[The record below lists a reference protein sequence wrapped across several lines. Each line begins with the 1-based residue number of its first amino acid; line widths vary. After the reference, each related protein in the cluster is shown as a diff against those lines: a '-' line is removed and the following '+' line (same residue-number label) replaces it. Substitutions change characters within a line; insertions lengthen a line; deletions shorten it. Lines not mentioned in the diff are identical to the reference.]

1 MIGVTNGVF
10 MQQGRIIKPESDAIQ
25 QMAESCG
32 DSVIGSSQVG
42 GIVEAV
48 RARMALLGEK
58 RSYLEQIARNLADEQ
73 EQVVIATDSARQMSQ
88 AAYRNLAESSRTMEV
103 SAQELHDLIALIQ
116 GLGEDVKRFANA
128 MADVVTA
135 SQTIDS
141 IARSTNMLAL
151 NAAIEAERAG
161 AAGATFAVVAA
172 EVKKLA
178 QDTRQATDKI
188 SGTMRSLGTEADH
201 FMAQVEKG
209 VEQSRNAQRH
219 FETIDVAIQ
228 HAGELVRDVAAKADA
243 IAESSSGV
251 RSDTGELC
259 DNLFVFMGD
268 VAGCSDQLEDALG
281 KTVSL
286 EALSNVMFNQLV
298 HTGLSHRDNPYV
310 EIAIGA
316 RDEIRAIIEAA
327 LDDGRLSEAQ
337 VFDRQYR
344 PRGEPGLVRYDNGF
358 NDFADLY
365 IRPVLDRFWGEGKT
379 TYGSVIS
386 NQDGYLP
393 THISERS
400 HRPTGDSAHD
410 AAHCRNRMI
419 VLDRTTAEAIAHR
432 NEEYYAAVY
441 RFEPSPGDVK
451 ILRNVFAPLWIRGKY
466 WGNFELAYIR

>member
-1 MIGVTNGVF
+1 
-10 MQQGRIIKPESDAIQ
+10 MQQSRIIKPESDAIQ

-42 GIVEAV
+42 GIVETV
-48 RARMALLGEK
+48 RQRMAMLGEK
-58 RSYLEQIARNLADEQ
+58 RSYLEQIARNLANEQ
-73 EQVVIATDSARQMSQ
+73 EQVVIATDSARRTSQ
-88 AAYRNLAESSRTMEV
+88 TAYRNLAESSQTMQV
-103 SAQELHDLIALIQ
+103 SALELHDLIALIQ

-128 MADVVTA
+128 MADVITA

-188 SGTMRSLGTEADH
+188 SGTMQSLGVEAGH
-201 FMAQVEKG
+201 FMAQVERG
-209 VEQSRNAQRH
+209 VAQSRSAQRH
-219 FETIDVAIQ
+219 FEAIDAAIQ
-228 HAGELVRDVAAKADA
+228 QAGEMVRDVAGKADA

-268 VAGCSDQLEDALG
+268 VAGCSDQLEDALD
-281 KTVSL
+281 KTTAL

-298 HTGLSHRDNPYV
+298 HTGLSHRDNPFV
-310 EIAIGA
+310 ETAIET
-316 RDEIRAIIEAA
+316 RDEICSIIERG
-327 LDDGRLSEAQ
+327 LDQGAITLAQ

-344 PRGEPGLVRYDNGF
+344 PRNEPGLERFDNDF
-358 NDFADLY
+358 NDFADMH
-365 IRPVLDRFWGEGKT
+365 IRPVLNRFWGAGKT
-379 TYGSVIS
+379 TFGSVIS
-386 NQDGYLP
+386 NEDGYLP

-400 HRPTGDSAHD
+400 HAPTGDRKHD
-410 AAHCRNRMI
+410 AAHCRNRKI
-419 VLDRTTAEAIAHR
+419 VLDRTTTEAIAHK
-432 NEEYYAAVY
+432 NDPYYAAVY
-441 RFEPSPGDVK
+441 RFEPHPGEVR
-451 ILRNVFAPLWIRGKY
+451 ILRNIFVPLWIRGRY
-466 WGNFELAYIR
+466 WGNFELAYMR

>member
-1 MIGVTNGVF
+1 
-10 MQQGRIIKPESDAIQ
+10 MQEHRIIKPESDAIQ

-32 DSVIGSSQVG
+32 DSVICSSQVG
-42 GIVEAV
+42 GIVETV
-48 RARMALLGEK
+48 RQRMAMLGEK
-58 RSYLEQIARNLADEQ
+58 RSYLEQIARSLASEQ

-88 AAYRNLAESSRTMEV
+88 AAYRNLSESSQTMQV
-103 SAQELHDLIALIQ
+103 SALELHDLIALIQ

-178 QDTRQATDKI
+178 QDTRLATDKI
-188 SGTMRSLGTEADH
+188 SGTMHSLGIEAGH

-219 FETIDVAIQ
+219 FETIDAAIQ
-228 HAGELVRDVAAKADA
+228 QAGEIIRDVASKADA
-243 IAESSSGV
+243 IADSSNGV

-268 VAGCSDQLEDALG
+268 VAGCSDQLEDALHQ
-281 KTVSL
+281 TTEL
-286 EALSNVMFNQLV
+286 ETISNVMFNQLV

-310 EIAIGA
+310 ETALDTGT
-316 RDEIRAIIEAA
+316 EIRDLIEAA
-327 LDDGRLSEAQ
+327 LSRGELTEAQ
-337 VFDRQYR
+337 VFDRTYR
-344 PRGEPGLVRYDNGF
+344 PRGEPGLTRYDNDF
-358 NDFADLY
+358 NDFADSH
-365 IRPVLDRFWGEGKT
+365 IRSILDRYWGPGLT
-379 TYGSVIS
+379 TFGSVIS

-400 HRPTGDSAHD
+400 HAPTGDQTHD
-410 AAHCRNRMI
+410 AAHCRSRMI
-419 VLDRTTAEAIAHR
+419 VLDRTTTEAIAHK
-432 NEEYYAAVY
+432 NDDYYAAVY
-441 RFEPSPGDVK
+441 RFEPHPGEVR
-451 ILRNVFAPLWIRGKY
+451 ILRNIFVPLWIRGRY
-466 WGNFELAYIR
+466 WGNFELAYVR

>member
-1 MIGVTNGVF
+1 
-10 MQQGRIIKPESDAIQ
+10 MQQQRIIKPESDAIQ

-32 DSVIGSSQVG
+32 ASVVGSNRVG
-42 GIVEAV
+42 GIVESV
-48 RARMALLGEK
+48 RQRMALLGEK

-73 EQVVIATDSARQMSQ
+73 EQVVVATTSARQMSQ
-88 AAYRNLAESSRTMEV
+88 KASRYLADSTQTMEV
-103 SAQELHDLIALIQ
+103 SALELHDLIGLIQ

-178 QDTRQATDKI
+178 QDTRQVTDRI
-188 SGTMRSLGTEADH
+188 SGTMHSLGIEAGH

-219 FETIDVAIQ
+219 FETIDAAMQ
-228 HAGELVRDVAAKADA
+228 RADQLVRDVASKADA
-243 IAESSSGV
+243 IAESSTGV

-259 DNLFVFMGD
+259 DNLFVFMSD
-268 VAGCSDQLEDALG
+268 VAGCSDQLEGALAES
-281 KTVSL
+281 TAL

-298 HTGLSHRDNPYV
+298 HTGLSHKDNSFV
-310 EIAIGA
+310 ETAIAT
-316 RDEIRAIIEAA
+316 RDEVCMIIEAA
-327 LDDGRLSEAQ
+327 LDAGRLTEEQ
-337 VFDRQYR
+337 LFDRQYR
-344 PRGEPGLVRYDNGF
+344 PRNEPGLERFDNGF
-358 NDFADLY
+358 NDFADQH
-365 IRPVLDRFWGEGKT
+365 IRPVLNRFWGPDKITFGA
-379 TYGSVIS
+379 VIS

-393 THISERS
+393 THIADRS
-400 HRPTGDSAHD
+400 HPPTGDAEHD
-410 AAHCRNRMI
+410 VAHCRNRMI
-419 VLDRTTAEAIAHR
+419 VLDRTTSEAIAHR
-432 NEEYYAAVY
+432 DDAYYAAVY
-441 RFEPSPGDVK
+441 RFEPHPGEAR
-451 ILRNVFAPLWIRGKY
+451 ILRNIFVPMRIKGRY

>member
-1 MIGVTNGVF
+1 
-10 MQQGRIIKPESDAIQ
+10 MQEHRIIKPESDAIQ

-32 DSVIGSSQVG
+32 DSVICSSQVG
-42 GIVEAV
+42 GIVETV
-48 RARMALLGEK
+48 RQRMALLGEK
-58 RSYLEQIARNLADEQ
+58 RSYLEQIARNLAQEQ
-73 EQVVIATDSARQMSQ
+73 EQVVLATASARRTSQ
-88 AAYRNLAESSRTMEV
+88 AAYSNLAESSQTMQV
-103 SAQELHDLIALIQ
+103 SAMELHDLIALIQ

-188 SGTMRSLGTEADH
+188 SGTMHSLGIEAGH
-201 FMAQVEKG
+201 FMAQVERG
-209 VEQSRNAQRH
+209 VAQSRSAQRH
-219 FETIDVAIQ
+219 FETIDAAIQ
-228 HAGELVRDVAAKADA
+228 QAGEMVRDVASKADA
-243 IAESSSGV
+243 IAESSNGV

-268 VAGCSDQLEDALG
+268 VAGCGDQLEDALHQ
-281 KTVSL
+281 TTDL
-286 EALSNVMFNQLV
+286 ETISNVMFNQLV

-310 EIAIGA
+310 ETATDTGI
-316 RDEIRAIIEAA
+316 EICSIIESA
-327 LDDGRLSEAQ
+327 LVSGTLTEAQ
-337 VFDRQYR
+337 LFDRTYR
-344 PRGEPGLVRYDNGF
+344 PRGEPGLVRYDNDF
-358 NDFADLY
+358 NDFADRH
-365 IRPVLDRFWGEGKT
+365 IRPILDRFWGAGKT
-379 TYGSVIS
+379 TFGAVMS
-386 NQDGYLP
+386 NVDGYLP

-400 HRPTGDSAHD
+400 HAPTGDRTHD

-419 VLDRTTAEAIAHR
+419 VLDRTTSEAIEHKNDA
-432 NEEYYAAVY
+432 YYAAVY
-441 RFEPSPGDVK
+441 RFEPHPGEVR
-451 ILRNVFAPLWIRGKY
+451 ILRNIFVPLWIRGRY

>member
-1 MIGVTNGVF
+1 
-10 MQQGRIIKPESDAIQ
+10 MQQHRIIKPESDAIH

-42 GIVEAV
+42 GIVETV
-48 RARMALLGEK
+48 RQRMALLGEK
-58 RSYLEQIARNLADEQ
+58 RSYLEQIARNLAQEQ
-73 EQVVIATDSARQMSQ
+73 EQVVIATNSARLTSQ
-88 AAYRNLAESSRTMEV
+88 TAYRNLAESSETMQV
-103 SAQELHDLIALIQ
+103 SALELHDLIVLIQ

-128 MADVVTA
+128 MADVIQA

-188 SGTMRSLGTEADH
+188 SGTMHSLGIEAGH
-201 FMAQVEKG
+201 FMAQVERG
-209 VEQSRNAQRH
+209 VEQSRSAQRH
-219 FETIDVAIQ
+219 FETIDAAIQ
-228 HAGELVRDVAAKADA
+228 QAGEMVRDVASKADA
-243 IAESSSGV
+243 IAESSNGV

-281 KTVSL
+281 QTTAL

-298 HTGLSHRDNPYV
+298 HTGLSHRDNPFV
-310 EIAIGA
+310 ETAINA
-316 RDEIRAIIEAA
+316 RDEICAIIERA
-327 LDDGRLSEAQ
+327 LDRGEITQAE
-337 VFDRQYR
+337 VFDRNYR
-344 PRGEPGLVRYDNGF
+344 PRNDPGLERFDNQF
-358 NDFADLY
+358 NDFADAH
-365 IRPVLDRFWGEGKT
+365 IRPVLDRFWGPGKT

-386 NQDGYLP
+386 NEDGYLP

-400 HRPTGDSAHD
+400 HAPTGDRAHD
-410 AAHCRNRMI
+410 TAHCRNRMI
-419 VLDRTTAEAIAHR
+419 VLDRTTSEAIAHR
-432 NEEYYAAVY
+432 NDAYYAAVY
-441 RFEPSPGDVK
+441 RFEPYPGEVK
-451 ILRNVFAPLWIRGKY
+451 ILRNIFVPLRIRGRY

>member
-1 MIGVTNGVF
+1 MHEH
-10 MQQGRIIKPESDAIQ
+10 RIIKPESDAIQ

-42 GIVEAV
+42 GIVETV
-48 RARMALLGEK
+48 RQRMALLGEK

-73 EQVVIATDSARQMSQ
+73 EQVVLATDSARRTSQ
-88 AAYRNLAESSRTMEV
+88 AAYRNLSESSDTMQV
-103 SAQELHDLIALIQ
+103 SALELHDLIALIQ
-116 GLGEDVKRFANA
+116 GLGDDVKRFANA

-161 AAGATFAVVAA
+161 TAGATFAVVAA

-188 SGTMRSLGTEADH
+188 SGTMHSLGIEAGH
-201 FMAQVEKG
+201 FMAQVERG
-209 VEQSRNAQRH
+209 VAQSRSAQRH

-228 HAGELVRDVAAKADA
+228 QASEMVRDVASKADA

-251 RSDTGELC
+251 RSNTGELC

-268 VAGCSDQLEDALG
+268 VAGCGDQLEDALHQ
-281 KTVSL
+281 TTAL

-310 EIAIGA
+310 ETAVNTA
-316 RDEIRAIIEAA
+316 AEVCDIIEQGLQTGAITA
-327 LDDGRLSEAQ
+327 HQ
-337 VFDRQYR
+337 VFDRHYQ
-344 PRGEPGLVRYDNGF
+344 PRNEPGLVRYDNGF
-358 NDFADLY
+358 NDFADAR
-365 IRPVLDRFWGEGKT
+365 IRPVLDRYWGAGKT
-379 TYGSVIS
+379 TFGSVIS
-386 NQDGYLP
+386 NLDGYLP

-400 HRPTGDSAHD
+400 HAPTGDKIHD

-419 VLDRTTAEAIAHR
+419 VLDRTTTEAISHK
-432 NEEYYAAVY
+432 NDSYYAAVY
-441 RFEPSPGDVK
+441 RFEPHPGEVR
-451 ILRNVFAPLWIRGKY
+451 ILRNIFVPLWIRGRY

>member
-1 MIGVTNGVF
+1 
-10 MQQGRIIKPESDAIQ
+10 MQQHRIIQPESDAIQ

-32 DSVIGSSQVG
+32 ASVVGSNRVG
-42 GIVEAV
+42 GIVESV
-48 RARMALLGEK
+48 RERMALLGEK
-58 RSYLEQIARNLADEQ
+58 RSYLEEIARNLAAEQ
-73 EQVVIATDSARQMSQ
+73 EQVVVATTSARQMSQ
-88 AAYRNLAESSRTMEV
+88 SASRYLAESTQTMEV
-103 SAQELHDLIALIQ
+103 SALELHDLIVLIQ
-116 GLGEDVKRFANA
+116 GLGADVKRFANA

-178 QDTRQATDKI
+178 QDTRQVTDRI
-188 SGTMRSLGTEADH
+188 SGTMHSLGIEAGH
-201 FMAQVEKG
+201 FMAQVEHG

-219 FETIDVAIQ
+219 FETIDAAMQ
-228 HAGELVRDVAAKADA
+228 RAGELVRDVASKADA
-243 IAESSSGV
+243 IAESSAGV

-281 KTVSL
+281 ETTAL

-298 HTGLSHRDNPYV
+298 HTGLSHKDNGFV
-310 EIAIGA
+310 ETAINA
-316 RDEIRAIIEAA
+316 RNEIVAIIEAA
-327 LDDGRLSEAQ
+327 LDDGRLAQEQ
-337 VFDRQYR
+337 VFDRQYK
-344 PRGEPGLVRYDNGF
+344 PRREHGMERFDNAF
-358 NDFADLY
+358 NDFADRNV
-365 IRPVLDRFWGEGKT
+365 RPVLDRFWGAGKT
-379 TYGSVIS
+379 TYGAVIS
-386 NQDGYLP
+386 NEDGYLP

-400 HRPTGDSAHD
+400 HLPTGDAKHD

-419 VLDRTTAEAIAHR
+419 VLDRTTSEAIAHKHDA
-432 NEEYYAAVY
+432 YYAAVY
-441 RFEPSPGDVK
+441 RFEPHPGEVR
-451 ILRNVFAPLWIRGKY
+451 ILRNIFVPMWIKGRY